1 MTNQQLELRLL
12 SGIRE
17 VAKEA
22 WDALLGPHASPFVC
36 WEWLAC
42 LEEAGCVSERA
53 GWIAHHIT
61 VYEAGT
67 LVAAA
72 PLYLKLNSEGEFV
85 FDWAWADASHKLGE
99 DYYPKLVNAVPFTPA
114 GGARV
119 LCGTRSDG
127 DAITAAIAAFLRD
140 LADREGLSSC
150 HSLFLRKDRLAP
162 WLRSDFLERHG
173 VQFQFENP
181 GYENFEAFLAS
192 LPTSKRRT
200 QIRRERAQPARDG
213 MRIETV
219 RHLTPALVDA
229 MYAFYI
235 DTVDKFTYGR
245 RYLNRAF
252 FELIA
257 ARFSDK
263 LAWVFAFH
271 DKAPIAGAFNVQHEG
286 VLYGRYWGAKAEVPF
301 LHFNVCYYH
310 GVAECIEQRLHRFEP
325 GAGGEHKRPRGFD
338 PKPTYSAH
346 YVRSPRL
353 RRLVEPFLAR
363 EREHIAAFIAQESGD
378 G

>member
-1 MTNQQLELRLL
+1 MSNKQLELRLL
-12 SGIRE
+12 SRIGE
-17 VAKEA
+17 VSKTA
-22 WDALLGPHASPFVC
+22 WDALLPPDASPFVS

-53 GWIAHHIT
+53 GWIPHHVT
-61 VYEAGT
+61 LYEDDV

-85 FDWAWADASHKLGE
+85 FDWGWADASHKLGE
-99 DYYPKLVNAVPFTPA
+99 DYYPKFVNAVPFTPA
-114 GGARV
+114 AGARV
-119 LCGTRSDG
+119 LCGSRPDE
-127 DAITAAIAAFLRD
+127 AALTNAVATFLRD
-140 LADREGLSSC
+140 VADREGISSC
-150 HSLFLRKDRLAP
+150 HSLFLRKEKLAP
-162 WLRSDFLERHG
+162 WLEAEFLERHG

-181 GYENFEAFLAS
+181 GYENFEAFLAA

-200 QIRRERAQPARDG
+200 QIRRERAQPERDG

-219 RHLTPALVDA
+219 RALTPALVDA

-257 ARFSDK
+257 TRFADK

-271 DKAPIAGAFNVQHEG
+271 GNDPVAGAFNVEHEG

-310 GVAECIEQRLHRFEP
+310 GVAECISRGLHRFEP

-338 PKPTYSAH
+338 PKTTYSTH

-353 RRLVEPFLAR
+353 RRLVETFLAR
-363 EREHIAAFIAQESGD
+363 EREHIAAFVAQESER
-378 G
+378 